1 MIQYIKDSIRE
12 LKHVVWPTREETTDY
27 FVTVV
32 LVLFLFGVYLFVTGS
47 IFQKTLFMIKDTFGK
62 TTQVQVNKDLNN
74 LPDNVLKNIINSWTI
89 KKETNLNSGEVKITN
104 VKKVVEAKPAIK
116 ETKEKTATEK
126 KENK

>member
-47 IFQKTLFMIKDTFGK
+47 IFQKALFIIKDTFGK
-62 TTQVQVNKDLNN
+62 TTQVQVNKDLSN

-89 KKETNLNSGEVKITN
+89 EKETKLNSGKVKITN
-104 VKKVVEAKPAIK
+104 IKKVVEAKPATK
-116 ETKEKTATEK
+116 ETKEKTTTEK